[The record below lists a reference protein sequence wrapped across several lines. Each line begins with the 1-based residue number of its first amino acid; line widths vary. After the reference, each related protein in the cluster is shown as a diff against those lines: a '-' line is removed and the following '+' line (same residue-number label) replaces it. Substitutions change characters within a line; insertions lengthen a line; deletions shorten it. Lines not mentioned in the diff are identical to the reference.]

1 MLGTLGGPELILI
14 LVIALVVFG
23 PRKLPDIG
31 RSVGRMMAEFRRASN
46 DFRRTL
52 EDEVEAE
59 RVRPPVAAA
68 PATLHPDVLPPFPA
82 APQPDVPAP
91 PPATSPPGPA
101 QTEPAPDAA
110 GPGRQ

>member
-68 PATLHPDVLPPFPA
+68 PAELPP
-82 APQPDVPAP
+82 DSPAP
-91 PPATSPPGPA
+91 SPAVSPPGPS